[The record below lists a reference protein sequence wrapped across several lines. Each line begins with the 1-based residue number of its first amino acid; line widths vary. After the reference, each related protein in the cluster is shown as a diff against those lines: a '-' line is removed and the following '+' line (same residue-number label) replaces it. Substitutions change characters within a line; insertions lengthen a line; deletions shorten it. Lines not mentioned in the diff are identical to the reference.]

1 MEAAT
6 DILDTLSENDLL
18 RVEKLAKNCLMEGAT
33 LADVRGYTEEELEA
47 VYHFAHNAYQ
57 QRKYDEARR
66 LFQFLV
72 HNDHAES
79 RFWMGLAAS
88 CQLSGSHEQA
98 VTAYSMAAVL
108 DATNP
113 RPALHAGECYLALGD
128 MKNARK
134 AFDAVEFICGLP
146 SASAHADLRKR
157 AAALAVALEQ
167 ANPQPVGPVD
177 AAHRRRET
185 PEKDRATRIPE

>member
-6 DILDTLSENDLL
+6 DLLDALSENDLL
-18 RVEKLAKNCLMEGAT
+18 RVEELAKKCLIEGAT
-33 LADVRGYTEEELEA
+33 LADVRGYTEDELEA

-57 QRKYDEARR
+57 QRKYEEARQ

-88 CQLSGSHEQA
+88 LQMSGGHKQA
-98 VTAYSMAAVL
+98 VTAYGMAAIL

-128 MKNARK
+128 PENARN
-134 AFDAVEFICGLP
+134 AFNSVEFICGLP
-146 SASAHADLRKR
+146 DASAHADLRMR
-157 AAALAVALEQ
+157 AAALAAAIDIAAPAPGSP
-167 ANPQPVGPVD
+167 ANAPRQPE
-177 AAHRRRET
+177 ET
-185 PEKDRATRIPE
+185 PEQDS